1 MFSWCK
7 NRLEITAK
15 SVCVDVMQAWIAG
28 IETPRYRHAI
38 RQAIKLFL
46 AGCAGILKPTKAME
60 YAAYPLL
67 TAAGV
72 GSSVPSNLAFQHFL
86 ELLEKDAWLDS
97 QVISRMERI
106 YLQSGVDCLK
116 WESIPAS
123 ARQVMTQLMA
133 VHYADW
139 FGVAGAG
146 GTFDPEER
154 WNWLSIMPETTCPCD
169 MLMVMSSRLA
179 TELNGNSGLF
189 RELNTTSELY
199 MQLFGMEFPAG
210 HQAVWSR
217 ETMNTLVLTF
227 VSPWYPPSGEV
238 MGEMS
243 KLFDCEI
250 RHYWTSPDVGTFGYN
265 CFEQGDHVD
274 SGPYPE
280 DVPGMT
286 FEEGAGARMYLVTD
300 STSVMPVTVAT
311 NQYGSV
317 RA

>member
-15 SVCVDVMQAWIAG
+15 SFCVDVMQSWIAG
-28 IETPRYRHAI
+28 TETPHYRHAI

-46 AGCAGILKPTKAME
+46 AGCAGILKPTKATE

-106 YLQSGVDCLK
+106 YIQSGVDSLK
-116 WESIPAS
+116 WESLPAS
-123 ARQVMTQLMA
+123 ARQVMAQLMA
-133 VHYADW
+133 IHNADW
-139 FGVAGAG
+139 FGVAS
-146 GTFDPEER
+146 GTYDPEER

-169 MLMVMSSRLA
+169 MLMVMPSRLA

-189 RELNTTSELY
+189 RTLSTTSELY

-210 HQAVWSR
+210 HQASWSR

-250 RHYWTSPDVGTFGYN
+250 RHCWNSPDVGSSGYN

-280 DVPGMT
+280 DVSVLTP
-286 FEEGAGARMYLVTD
+286 EEGARMYLVTD
-300 STSVMPVTVAT
+300 SASVGPVTT

-317 RA
+317 RV